1 MLFYH
6 IINNEYFKFTMK
18 IRTTLVA
25 MALCAFSAF
34 GAETSSYRALYE
46 GLPFDMPVIDKPN
59 FPDRQVSLTDFGAVA
74 DGQSLNTEAF
84 AKAIDHLSKQ
94 GGGTLNVPSGVW
106 LTGPIV
112 MKSNINLHLD
122 GGALILFSPDLDL
135 YDTIYTVY
143 EGYEAFRTQS
153 PIYGEN
159 LENVA
164 ITGEGVIDGNGAAWR
179 QVKRDKMT
187 AGQWKRLVESGGI
200 VVKDNTW
207 YPSQNYID
215 GEKMRDN
222 LKSLTKE
229 EAQRIKHYLRPV
241 MLKLVNCKNVYLQGV
256 LFQNSPAWNLHPL
269 MCENLIVDG
278 IYIKNPE
285 YAQNGDGLDVE
296 SCKNVIIY
304 KTTLDVGDDAI
315 CLKSGKDEDGRKRGM
330 PTENVIVKDCRVFQG
345 HGGFVVGSE
354 MSGGVKNVS
363 VTDCQFIGTDV
374 GLRFKSTRGRGG
386 VVENIYIDKINMINI
401 VGEALLFDLYYWV
414 KNAPTTIPPVDETTP
429 QFRNIWINDVTSFN
443 SGMSLKFN
451 GLPEMPIEKISVTNS
466 VFTSRQGALLSESTN
481 ITLKNISLTS
491 TQGAALTVNNV
502 KNASITDCRL
512 TAPAGEETVVYN
524 GKNEN
529 VKVK

>member
-187 AGQWKRLVESGGI
+187 AL
-200 VVKDNTW
+200 
-207 YPSQNYID
+207 
-215 GEKMRDN
+215 
-222 LKSLTKE
+222 SL
-229 EAQRIKHYLRPV
+229 IH
-241 MLKLVNCKNVYLQGV
+241 
-256 LFQNSPAWNLHPL
+256 
-269 MCENLIVDG
+269 I
-278 IYIKNPE
+278 
-285 YAQNGDGLDVE
+285 
-296 SCKNVIIY
+296 
-304 KTTLDVGDDAI
+304 
-315 CLKSGKDEDGRKRGM
+315 
-330 PTENVIVKDCRVFQG
+330 
-345 HGGFVVGSE
+345 
-354 MSGGVKNVS
+354 
-363 VTDCQFIGTDV
+363 
-374 GLRFKSTRGRGG
+374 
-386 VVENIYIDKINMINI
+386 
-401 VGEALLFDLYYWV
+401 
-414 KNAPTTIPPVDETTP
+414 
-429 QFRNIWINDVTSFN
+429 
-443 SGMSLKFN
+443 
-451 GLPEMPIEKISVTNS
+451 
-466 VFTSRQGALLSESTN
+466 
-481 ITLKNISLTS
+481 
-491 TQGAALTVNNV
+491 
-502 KNASITDCRL
+502 
-512 TAPAGEETVVYN
+512 
-524 GKNEN
+524 
-529 VKVK
+529 